1 MRSPR
6 AEPLRDTI
14 LGVRKLKIL
23 PYASYTEPTSSYP
36 EEMEAAITLLSAEHR
51 RSKGTGL
58 IIRKAAETVAWVS
71 RFVWP
76 LLALPVDFPAAVEAE
91 TTDEAEQSP
100 RPGRRVLLF
109 DLTGLNASALAPF
122 RLREDLDPPAQVAAS
137 ADLAAADFV
146 TVIEDLTRSFGTG
159 QRTLMGAFTTVRGI
173 VQRSPGG
180 EQIDGFLSGQPPL
193 AHDLI
198 RHLGE
203 SAPASWEAPELARS
217 ITTAEAEQVA
227 EEIGE
232 RVRAYLAQAGKI
244 EELAASLN
252 HTARRYPGDLAQ
264 QRERISAD
272 YAVQIDVVRPE
283 VERAIAAHQRG
294 LEERLNALAQ
304 QFSGTAAAQEAD
316 VSRADR
322 DVDRFRSLGKEYE
335 GQLAEAR
342 RIKQETQ
349 KKLDATNR
357 DRDNAA
363 KKARDHYR
371 ALIDEENDKL
381 NELVK
386 ARDREIAA
394 LNELERKLET
404 SLREFRSAVAAA
416 AEQDRKHASE
426 LAGLAITSTVAD
438 SAEPVEF
445 GLPVYVIR
453 YDGPRVRYA
462 VLSPFLLDSPKGVG
476 RLVRDVSK
484 AVSGLFGSLSLPA
497 DSRSPRY
504 ESAFARPLVAALES
518 TAPPDAAAVGAAA
531 SVNEKAASAD
541 VLDRSDFREVALKGL
556 EALKAGGW
564 LRGQQYEE
572 QRQAVLRLY
581 GIFPEPE
588 EQPAVAEGEVAEPA
602 PTATEPVQAKPAKPT
617 PPTEPAGGPAAEA
630 PADRPVAP
638 REDEEQA
645 GERKPE

>member
-1 MRSPR
+1 M
-6 AEPLRDTI
+6 
-14 LGVRKLKIL
+14 GVRTLQIL
-23 PYASYTEPTSSYP
+23 PYASYTEPTTSYP

-51 RSKGTGL
+51 RGKGTGL

-76 LLALPVDFPAAVEAE
+76 LLALPVDFPAAVDTEM
-91 TTDEAEQSP
+91 TGEAEQPQGSE
-100 RPGRRVLLF
+100 RRVLLF

-137 ADLAAADFV
+137 ADLPAPDFATMV
-146 TVIEDLTRSFGTG
+146 EDLTRSLGTG
-159 QRTLMGAFTTVRGI
+159 QTALMGAFTAVRGI

-180 EQIDGFLSGQPPL
+180 EQIAGFLSGQPQL

-198 RHLGE
+198 RHLAE
-203 SAPASWEAPELARS
+203 SARANWEAPELARS
-217 ITTAEAEQVA
+217 ITTAEAKRVA

-232 RVRAYLAQAGKI
+232 RARAYLAQAGKI

-252 HTARRYPGDLAQ
+252 SMARRYPGDLAA

-272 YAVQIDVVRPE
+272 YSVQIDVVRPE
-283 VERAIAAHQRG
+283 GERAIAAHQRG
-294 LEERLNALAQ
+294 LEERLNAIAQ
-304 QFSGTAAAQEAD
+304 QYSGTAAAQEAD

-342 RIKQETQ
+342 RAKQEAQ

-357 DRDNAA
+357 DRDNAS

-416 AEQDRKHASE
+416 SEQDRKHATE

-438 SAEPVEF
+438 TDEAILF

-453 YDGPRVRYA
+453 YDGARVRYA
-462 VLSPFLLDSPKGVG
+462 VLSPVLLDRPKGVG
-476 RLVRDVSK
+476 RLVRDVGK

-497 DSRSPRY
+497 DTRSPRY
-504 ESAFARPLVAALES
+504 ENAFARPLVGALES
-518 TAPPDAAAVGAAA
+518 TASPDAAAVAAAA

-541 VLDRSDFREVALKGL
+541 VLERSDFREMALKGL
-556 EALKAGGW
+556 ETLKAGGW

-572 QRQAVLRLY
+572 QRQAILRLY
-581 GIFPEPE
+581 GIFPEPAGAE
-588 EQPAVAEGEVAEPA
+588 PETVEPAAPDEDREGER
-602 PTATEPVQAKPAKPT
+602 
-617 PPTEPAGGPAAEA
+617 
-630 PADRPVAP
+630 RP
-638 REDEEQA
+638 E
-645 GERKPE
+645 